1 MNRRAIIAGLPIV
14 AAVSLRRAQS
24 PAPAV
29 VQAVSPPR
37 AVGPATA
44 PAGAMAPSSTLQLLQ
59 EMKAVNDEVLKK
71 QLATLQ
77 QLEEIEKSAEQIK
90 IYTKRG

>member
-1 MNRRAIIAGLPIV
+1 
-14 AAVSLRRAQS
+14 
-24 PAPAV
+24 
-29 VQAVSPPR
+29 
-37 AVGPATA
+37 
-44 PAGAMAPSSTLQLLQ
+44 MAPSSTLQLLQ

>member
-1 MNRRAIIAGLPIV
+1 MNRRAIIAGLAIV
-14 AAVSLRRAQS
+14 AAVSLSRAQS

-29 VQAVSPPR
+29 VQAVSPPQ
-37 AVGPATA
+37 AVGPAAA